1 MAVALPENPR
11 KTWSTGHFV
20 EIYRTK
26 QKKWYKGKIAG
37 IDNDDDGEWLKVTY
51 KTDKNEIMM
60 RKVQRYSDQV
70 QPIGG
75 DNQYKSINNDNNDN
89 INDDD
94 NKEEKNNIKRN
105 KFKLN
110 LAKEEVIYPA
120 DKYLDEV
127 EREEM
132 ALKEKGTAK
141 NTIKLLK
148 ELKCVLWDISDFN
161 PDDDMQREV
170 AYVCDDGWM
179 IHAEVVRI
187 NGSKDKAFIH
197 LGNDYRHYDFNLKQ
211 KSIWVSY
218 PNERLFGISALQ
230 KYKNPNAT
238 SNVNA
243 NNANNGNDSDEEP
256 PNAFEFFRKS
266 TGMSAGELQR
276 HKSVENIVNKFVTQ

>member
-1 MAVALPENPR
+1 MAEALKDNPR
-11 KTWSTGHFV
+11 STWAKDSQV
-20 EIYRTK
+20 EVYGSK
-26 QKKWYKGKIAG
+26 SKKWFKGKIVG
-37 IDNDDDGEWLKVTY
+37 IDEDDDGEWLKVIY
-51 KTDKNEIMM
+51 KTDKKEIMM

-70 QPIGG
+70 RPIGG
-75 DNQYKSINNDNNDN
+75 DNQYKSMNNDDNNDN

-94 NKEEKNNIKRN
+94 NKEQKNNIKHN

-110 LAKEEVIYPA
+110 KAKEEVIYPA

-187 NGSKDKAFIH
+187 NGNKNKAFIH

-218 PNERLFGISALQ
+218 PNERLFGISAL
-230 KYKNPNAT
+230 KKVII
-238 SNVNA
+238 S
-243 NNANNGNDSDEEP
+243 
-256 PNAFEFFRKS
+256 F
-266 TGMSAGELQR
+266 
-276 HKSVENIVNKFVTQ
+276 IFVFILI